1 MPQPPSPLT
10 PTLLPNV
17 SGARGYARSAA
28 AGGSWGARR
37 RWRRGGGGAG
47 GGGAAEAGGEGSE
60 NSADRRLEEFDE
72 FNLDHVREIGSS
84 FFGSFMGFE
93 GHAEGTL
100 TDEL

>member
-1 MPQPPSPLT
+1 MLEALQR
-10 PTLLPNV
+10 V
-17 SGARGYARSAA
+17 AAGAR
-28 AGGSWGARR
+28 AGGGAE
-37 RWRRGGGGAG
+37 GGGGAG

-72 FNLDHVREIGSS
+72 FSLDHVREIGSS